1 MDERAMTSAL
11 WEAAK
16 AGNTA
21 EASRLLDA
29 GAPVNRKN
37 HANNGVT
44 ALIVAAE
51 HGHKDTVEL
60 LLDRGADLEATDDDG
75 STALVFAASGGHK
88 DTVEL
93 LLDRGADLELRTT

>member
-37 HANNGVT
+37 HANVSARCHGV
-44 ALIVAAE
+44 
-51 HGHKDTVEL
+51 
-60 LLDRGADLEATDDDG
+60 
-75 STALVFAASGGHK
+75 
-88 DTVEL
+88 
-93 LLDRGADLELRTT
+93 